1 MTNKQL
7 QSTIIPWR
15 SSSSFHAIASFYME
29 TKSLS
34 RKFSRGKITRRFDAN
49 TRMSFAS
56 CLYFE
61 WRLID
66 SRIEVC
72 YSNKDK
78 SVFQWKIHSSFQ
90 SDQLWQDYI
99 ISRCSGQILD
109 IFVTYCPR
117 SLLATYQVIRP
128 RAMPGVLGG
137 PRRQI
142 IGFVWSEKSR
152 AAARSSLRGQRVG
165 TKESCRGHSMKTNN
179 EINFTRLLF
188 NQWNIYGQ
196 NYPFFIRI
204 DILKA

>member
-1 MTNKQL
+1 MRTNKQL

-15 SSSSFHAIASFYME
+15 SSSSFHPIASFYMK
-29 TKSLS
+29 TKSLFRNS
-34 RKFSRGKITRRFDAN
+34 SRGKIWRRFDAN
-49 TRMSFAS
+49 TRMSFTS

-78 SVFQWKIHSSFQ
+78 SVLTVEYPFFISIWSSVTRLYHIKMVW
-90 SDQLWQDYI
+90 SD
-99 ISRCSGQILD
+99 SGYFRHILSPAHCWPH
-109 IFVTYCPR
+109 TR
-117 SLLATYQVIRP
+117 VITRP
-128 RAMPGVLGG
+128 RAMPGVLSLH
-137 PRRQI
+137 RRQI

-188 NQWNIYGQ
+188 N
-196 NYPFFIRI
+196 
-204 DILKA
+204 

>member
-34 RKFSRGKITRRFDAN
+34 RKFSRGKISRRFDAN

-109 IFVTYCPR
+109 IFVAYCPR
-117 SLLATYQVIRP
+117 SLLATYQGDQTTSHARCAQGTSAP
-128 RAMPGVLGG
+128 DNWFRL
-137 PRRQI
+137 
-142 IGFVWSEKSR
+142 IGEESG
-152 AAARSSLRGQRVG
+152 RGQEFIKRTKGRDKRILSG
-165 TKESCRGHSMKTNN
+165 TLN
-179 EINFTRLLF
+179 ENK
-188 NQWNIYGQ
+188 QWN
-196 NYPFFIRI
+196 
-204 DILKA
+204 

>member
-7 QSTIIPWR
+7 QSSIIPWR
-15 SSSSFHAIASFYME
+15 SSSSFHAIASFYMK
-29 TKSLS
+29 TKCSS
-34 RKFSRGKITRRFDAN
+34 RNFSRGKIWRRFDAN
-49 TRMSFAS
+49 TRMSFTS

-78 SVFQWKIHSSFQ
+78 SVLLTVEYPFLISIWSALTRLYHIKMLW
-90 SDQLWQDYI
+90 SD
-99 ISRCSGQILD
+99 SGYFRHILSPLSAGHIPSD
-109 IFVTYCPR
+109 HE
-117 SLLATYQVIRP
+117 
-128 RAMPGVLGG
+128 PGVLGG

-188 NQWNIYGQ
+188 N
-196 NYPFFIRI
+196 
-204 DILKA
+204 